1 VSGASPA
8 APLVSGVIA
17 LMLEANP
24 NLTTR
29 DVEHILAKT
38 SQRNDPNGTN
48 TEGKPKW
55 MQNKAG
61 LLVSYEYGFG
71 AIDAAAAVQAA
82 VN

>member
-1 VSGASPA
+1 MGGTSAA

-17 LMLEANP
+17 LRLEANP
-24 NLTTR
+24 NLTMR

-38 SQRNDPNGTN
+38 AQRNDPNGTD

-61 LLVSYEYGFG
+61 LWVSYEYGFG
-71 AIDAAAAVQAA
+71 LGG
-82 VN
+82 